1 MMNHHS
7 FSGKGFVSIRN
18 LEYLLEPKSVAVIG
32 ASIREGSVGS
42 IVLKNLLGG
51 GFEGPILPVNPKYRA
66 ISGIL
71 AYSDVQSL
79 PIVPDLAV
87 ICTPAS
93 VVPEMIAQLAD
104 KGTRAAIILS
114 AGLDATSSNGV
125 TLRDAALKAA
135 KPRLMR
141 LLGPNCLGLIRPA
154 AKLNATFSPASV
166 KSGRVAF
173 VTQSGA
179 LVTAVLDWANSRQ
192 IGFSAFVS
200 LGDSADVDFA
210 DIIDYLGSD
219 PKTCAILL
227 YIESI
232 KHARKFMSAAR
243 AAARNKPLIVVK
255 SGRSHSGALAAR
267 SHTGALA
274 GEDAVYDAAIR
285 RAGML
290 RVYSLEDLFNAAESL
305 SRGRIPIGER
315 LLIVTN
321 GGGPGVL
328 AADALELAGGQLAG
342 LPESLAVALDKALP
356 ANWSRANPIDV
367 IGDADPQ
374 RYRKVTD
381 ILLAYDSPDTILFIH
396 APTAVA
402 PSEVVAQELAP
413 LFAKTEKPLL
423 TCWLGGDAGA
433 AARRICGRFG
443 IRSYDTPE
451 DAIDA
456 FMQLVSY
463 KRNQEQLMETP
474 REAESGGRADVSD
487 LHSLFKR
494 VLQDGR
500 DMLTEPEAKQVLQRF
515 GIAVVESKVAADA
528 AAAQRCARE
537 IGYPVVVKVLS
548 RELSHKSDV
557 GGVIVGLKDE
567 QQVQD
572 AIVRIES
579 RVRKLRPDARIDG
592 YLVQS
597 MVERPGTRE
606 VIIGTYEDSLFG
618 PVIVFGTGGTAVE
631 VIGDRAIALPPLNE
645 VLAKELV
652 SRTQIAKLL
661 RGYRE
666 RPPADCMAL
675 YRSLISLSQMVIEL
689 DDVIEC
695 DINPLL
701 VDADGVI
708 ALDARIR
715 ISTSRR
721 VPGARLAI
729 RPYPKELEET
739 LRFDGSEIML
749 RPIRPEDEPAHR
761 TFFEKLSPDD
771 LRFRFFTEFRSMPH
785 TQLAAFTQIDYERQM
800 AFVAIRSE
808 ADGTPVTLGVA
819 RADSD
824 PDNRLAEFAIV
835 VRSDIK
841 GRGLGGLL
849 MNKLIAYCRQ
859 RGTREMV
866 GYVLPENR
874 RMLALAR
881 RLGFESEVMTDDGVI
896 KVRLA
901 LTP

>member
-1 MMNHHS
+1 LLCTG
-7 FSGKGFVSIRN
+7 GKDFVSVRN

-32 ASIREGSVGS
+32 ASVHSTSVGS

-66 ISGIL
+66 VSGIL

-87 ICTPAS
+87 ICTPAAI
-93 VVPEMIAQLAD
+93 VPQLIAQLAD

-114 AGLDATSSNGV
+114 AGLDAVSDNGV
-125 TLRDAALKAA
+125 TLREAALRAA

-141 LLGPNCLGLIRPA
+141 LLGPNCLGLIRPSA
-154 AKLNATFSPASV
+154 NLNATFSPASV
-166 KSGRVAF
+166 KPGRVAF

-210 DIIDYLGSD
+210 DMIDYLGTD
-219 PKTCAILL
+219 PHTHAILL

-243 AAARNKPLIVVK
+243 AAAHTKPLIVVK
-255 SGRSHSGALAAR
+255 SGRSRAGALAAA

-290 RVYSLEDLFNAAESL
+290 RVYALEDLFNAAESL
-305 SRGRIPIGER
+305 SRGRIPTGDR

-328 AADALELAGGQLAG
+328 AADALESAGGRLAE
-342 LPESLAVALDKALP
+342 LPEHLVAKLDTVLP
-356 ANWSRANPIDV
+356 ANWSKANPIDV
-367 IGDADPQ
+367 IGDTDPE
-374 RYRKVTD
+374 RYRKVME
-381 ILLAYDSPDTILFIH
+381 ILLSNGTTDPILFMH

-402 PSEVVAQELAP
+402 PSEIVAQELAP
-413 LFAKTEKPLL
+413 LLAKAETPML
-423 TCWLGGDAGA
+423 TCWLGGYSGT
-433 AARRICGRFG
+433 AARRICGSLG
-443 IRSYDTPE
+443 IRSYRTPE
-451 DAIDA
+451 DAISA
-456 FMQLVSY
+456 FMQLVCY
-463 KRNQEQLMETP
+463 KRNQDQLMETP
-474 REAESGGRADVSD
+474 RATESPGRANIPEVRA
-487 LHSLFKR
+487 LFKQVR
-494 VLQDGR
+494 REGR
-500 DMLTEPEAKQVLQRF
+500 DLLTEPEAKQVLTRF
-515 GIAVVESKVAADA
+515 GIAVVESKVAVDAADA
-528 AAAQRCARE
+528 QKCADV

-548 RELSHKSDV
+548 RDISHKSDV
-557 GGVIVGLKDE
+557 GGVIVGLKE
-567 QQVQD
+567 AQQVQD
-572 AIVRIES
+572 AVQQITS
-579 RVRKLRPDARIDG
+579 RVNKVRPDARIDG
-592 YLVQS
+592 YLVQA
-597 MVERPGTRE
+597 MVERPGAHE

-618 PVIVFGTGGTAVE
+618 PVIVFGTGGVAVE
-631 VIGDRAIALPPLNE
+631 VIGDRAIALPPLNH

-661 RGYRE
+661 RGYRD
-666 RPPADCMAL
+666 RPAANCMAL
-675 YRSLISLSQMVIEL
+675 YETLISLSQMVIEL
-689 DDVIEC
+689 DEVIEC

-715 ISTSRR
+715 ISPSHRI
-721 VPGARLAI
+721 PGARLAI

-739 LRFDGSEIML
+739 LTFDGTAVTL

-761 TFFEKLSPDD
+761 AFFEKLSPDD
-771 LRFRFFTEFRSMPH
+771 LRFRFFTVFRTIPH
-785 TQLAAFTQIDYERQM
+785 AQLARYTQIDYERQM
-800 AFVAIRSE
+800 AFIAIRTDQNGIDE
-808 ADGTPVTLGVA
+808 TLGVA
-819 RADSD
+819 RADAD
-824 PDNRLAEFAIV
+824 PDNQVAEFAVI
-835 VRSDIK
+835 VRSDFK
-841 GRGLGGLL
+841 GRGLGEIL

-866 GYVLPENR
+866 GYVLPENQ

-881 RLGFESEVMTDDGVI
+881 RLGFECEPAPADGVMQL
-896 KVRLA
+896 RLP
-901 LTP
+901 LTT

>member
-1 MMNHHS
+1 M
-7 FSGKGFVSIRN
+7 SIRN

-32 ASIREGSVGS
+32 ASVQSDSVGS
-42 IVLKNLLGG
+42 IVLKNLLSG

-66 ISGIL
+66 VSGIL
-71 AYSDVQSL
+71 AYGDVQSL

-87 ICTPAS
+87 ICTPAPI
-93 VVPEMIAQLAD
+93 VPQLIAELAD

-114 AGLDATSSNGV
+114 AGLDARSGNGV
-125 TLRDAALKAA
+125 SLRDAALKAA

-141 LLGPNCLGLIRPA
+141 LLGPNCLGLIRPS

-166 KSGRVAF
+166 KSGPVAF

-192 IGFSAFVS
+192 IGFSAFIS
-200 LGDSADVDFA
+200 LGDGADVDFA
-210 DIIDYLGSD
+210 DLIDWLGSD
-219 PKTCAILL
+219 PNTHAILL

-232 KHARKFMSAAR
+232 RHARKFMSAAR

-255 SGRSHSGALAAR
+255 SGRSHSGALAAA

-305 SRGRIPIGER
+305 SRGRIPAGDR

-328 AADALELAGGQLAG
+328 AADALEASGGQLAAVS
-342 LPESLAVALDKALP
+342 ESLIAQLDAVLP

-367 IGDADPQ
+367 IGDADPE
-374 RYRKVTD
+374 RYRKVMD
-381 ILLAYDSPDTILFIH
+381 ILLASDSSDPILFMH

-402 PSEVVAQELAP
+402 PSEIVARELAP
-413 LFAKTEKPLL
+413 LFAQTEKPLL
-423 TCWLGGDAGA
+423 TCWLGGYFAE
-433 AARRICGRFG
+433 AARRICGSFG

-451 DAIDA
+451 DAIGA
-456 FMQLVSY
+456 FMQLVCY
-463 KRNQEQLMETP
+463 KRNQEQLLETP
-474 REAESGGRADVSD
+474 RATESPGRADVPEFRA
-487 LHSLFKR
+487 LFR
-494 VLQDGR
+494 QVLREGR

-515 GIAVVESKVAADA
+515 GIAVVESRVAADVSDA
-528 AAAQRCARE
+528 KRCAAE

-548 RELSHKSDV
+548 RDISHKSDV
-557 GGVIVGLKDE
+557 GGVVVGLKDE
-567 QQVQD
+567 SHVED
-572 AIVRIES
+572 AVETIKARVGKVRPE
-579 RVRKLRPDARIDG
+579 ARIDG
-592 YLVQS
+592 FLIQA
-597 MVERPGTRE
+597 MVERPGAHE
-606 VIIGTYEDSLFG
+606 VIIGAYEDSLFG

-631 VIGDRAIALPPLNE
+631 VIADRAIALPPLNP
-645 VLAKELV
+645 VLAEELV
-652 SRTQIAKLL
+652 SRTQIARLL
-661 RGYRE
+661 RGYRD
-666 RPPADCMAL
+666 RPPADCGAL
-675 YRSLISLSQMVIEL
+675 YQSLISLSQMVIEL

-701 VDADGVI
+701 VDRDGVI

-715 ISTSRR
+715 ISAVRR
-721 VPGARLAI
+721 IPGARLAI

-739 LRFDGSEIML
+739 LTFDGREVLL

-761 TFFEKLSPDD
+761 NFFEKLSPDD
-771 LRFRFFTEFRSMPH
+771 LRFRFFTVFRTIPH
-785 TQLAAFTQIDYERQM
+785 TQLARYTQIDYERQM
-800 AFVAIRSE
+800 AFVAVGTE
-808 ADGTPVTLGVA
+808 ADGTPVTLGVV

-824 PDNRLAEFAIV
+824 PDNQTAEFAII
-835 VRSDIK
+835 VRSDVK
-841 GRGLGGLL
+841 GRGLGELL

-881 RLGFESEVMTDDGVI
+881 RLGFESEPMADDEVI
-896 KVRLA
+896 QVRLA
-901 LTP
+901 LTS